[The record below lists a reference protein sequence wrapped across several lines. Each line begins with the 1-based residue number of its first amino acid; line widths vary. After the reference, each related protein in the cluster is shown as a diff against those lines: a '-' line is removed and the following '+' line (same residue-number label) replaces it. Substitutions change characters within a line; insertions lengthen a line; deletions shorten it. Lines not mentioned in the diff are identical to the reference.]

1 MMLLVTLSCDKQE
14 QKEDVTDTGSKD
26 VTIAGDSASWAMP
39 EQADVDVQSYIVP
52 EPPFKYDVTFE
63 YDPSNFP
70 NPERGPYNPISY
82 SYINGNIP
90 SLASVSDMVRTRE
103 SGCSLMF
110 SHFYLC
116 DFLDSVISEEVL
128 SHIRRHFARVRE
140 AGCKTI
146 VRFAYSWYWNSN
158 DKTQQEPDAEII
170 LAQIAQL
177 KPIFQ
182 EYSDII
188 YVMQMGFVGTYGEWA
203 YTTNVNTRAE
213 RSQIVKAVL
222 DALPSNRQVAL
233 RTPTHM
239 RATLSDLSGKA
250 YIS

>member
-1 MMLLVTLSCDKQE
+1 MQSYMLQQVKFMLYRSMSRKTFIPAIAAMMLLVTLSCDKQE

-26 VTIAGDSASWAMP
+26 ITIPGDSASWAMP

-110 SHFYLC
+110 SHF
-116 DFLDSVISEEVL
+116 
-128 SHIRRHFARVRE
+128 
-140 AGCKTI
+140 
-146 VRFAYSWYWNSN
+146 
-158 DKTQQEPDAEII
+158 
-170 LAQIAQL
+170 
-177 KPIFQ
+177 
-182 EYSDII
+182 
-188 YVMQMGFVGTYGEWA
+188 
-203 YTTNVNTRAE
+203 
-213 RSQIVKAVL
+213 
-222 DALPSNRQVAL
+222 
-233 RTPTHM
+233 
-239 RATLSDLSGKA
+239 
-250 YIS
+250 